1 MLQCAAIYPG
11 MWNVAVTHRITIN
24 LEETEY
30 EKLSALS
37 SKNRVSLAWLGRQAI
52 IDLLDNHDNGQLALP
67 IVMREENKDRI

>member
-11 MWNVAVTHRITIN
+11 MGNVAVTHRITIN